1 MSVPSDNDQHQ
12 NPEPRAWVVRAG
24 RDGETEQHNLDHHVT
39 SIDPGESAV
48 IGQFLDEQYNLDNH
62 VTSIGWGDWLEALE
76 QFTDRED
83 FEEHLDEHFPELGAK
98 RGAREIWCFA
108 REIEVG
114 DLVVMPQKRPELGRR
129 RLIAIGRVIGPY
141 EFDPSQP
148 GDAQQRR
155 KVEWL
160 QTDLPREVVQ
170 DDLDKSMN
178 SLGTVYSLEKNDA
191 PYRIKYLA
199 EHGEDPGDRNRSV
212 DNDSPE
218 IWEERLKEYLDYLR
232 TVGRKASTIENKRSI
247 LRRWIHHM
255 LEQGLSPVVFDPT
268 LLNAF
273 LDDIRI
279 LGEGSRRDYSSHIKS
294 WCENWDVPTSRL
306 SHDSDTRS
314 RQERLAG
321 AAEKLLCETKDLQE
335 IVDLLEDKGQ
345 VILYGPPG
353 TGKTYLAQELAEAL
367 APDEQTRSLV
377 QFHPAYSYE
386 DFFEGYRPVTDD
398 VRQMTYEL
406 TPGPLAMLAE
416 HAEEYPEQQHVMVI
430 DEINR
435 ANLPRVLGELL
446 FLLEYRDKS
455 MAVMHRSD
463 GSFKL
468 PKNLWFIG
476 TMNTADRSIAL
487 IDAAMRRR
495 FHFFP
500 FFPRRGPTENL
511 LRKWTSKYAP
521 KQAWV
526 VALVS
531 AVNRELEKELGG
543 DHLQLGP
550 SHFMKQDL
558 NDRGFERVWKYNIE
572 PFIEDQLFGKP
583 DKIKQFRL
591 EAVLDRHGPE
601 HFEES
606 TSLDGPTI
614 PGIEQSEL
622 SPITGPSSSGGRVPV
637 SPEMRKTPLVRGLEV
652 RLGNR
657 LRFNPDSVPAGC
669 LQADTVGPRG
679 FSLRTSPSNG
689 SVSLLHMTG
698 NSPNT
703 VYFKPKVD
711 LDRLSSKRREVEDYA
726 KLLLELG
733 EDISQYKGGQKP
745 KLPLDVVLE
754 ALDQISE
761 CVAALA

>member
-1 MSVPSDNDQHQ
+1 MSIPSDNDQHQ
-12 NPEPRAWVVRAG
+12 IPEPRAWVVRAG
-24 RDGETEQHNLDHHVT
+24 RDGEEAAETEQHNLDHSV
-39 SIDPGESAV
+39 V
-48 IGQFLDEQYNLDNH
+48 
-62 VTSIGWGDWLEALE
+62 SIGWGDWLEPLDRFA
-76 QFTDRED
+76 DREE
-83 FEEHLDEHFPELGAK
+83 FREHLDEHFPERGTK
-98 RGAREIWCFA
+98 RGAWQIWGFANEIQ
-108 REIEVG
+108 VG

-129 RLIAIGRVIGPY
+129 RLIAIGSVVGSY
-141 EFDPSQP
+141 EYDPSRP
-148 GDAQQRR
+148 EDMRKRR

-160 QTDLPREVVQ
+160 QTDLPREVVE
-170 DDLDKSMN
+170 DDLSGSMN
-178 SLGTVYSLEKNDA
+178 TNGTVFSLKENDA

-199 EHGEDPGDRNRSV
+199 EHGEDPGDRNPSV

-218 IWEERLKEYLDYLR
+218 IWEERLEEYLDYLS
-232 TVGRKASTIENKRSI
+232 TIGRKASTIENKRSI
-247 LRRWIHHM
+247 LRRWIRHM
-255 LEQGLSPVVFDPT
+255 LEQGQSPVVFDPT

-273 LDDIRI
+273 LDDIRT

-294 WCENWDVPTSRL
+294 WCKYWDGRTQEFSGNT
-306 SHDSDTRS
+306 DTRS
-314 RQERLAG
+314 RQERLES
-321 AAEKLLCETKDLQE
+321 AAEKLLCDVNDLQE
-335 IVDLLEDKGQ
+335 IVDLLEDKRQ

-367 APDEQTRSLV
+367 APDEQSRSLV

-398 VRQMTYEL
+398 NKQMRYEL

-416 HAEEYPEQQHVMVI
+416 HAEEYPEQHVMVI

-446 FLLEYRDKS
+446 FLLEYREKS

-495 FHFFP
+495 FHFVP
-500 FFPRRGPTENL
+500 FFPEREPTKSL
-511 LRKWTSKYAP
+511 LRKWTQEHAP
-521 KQAWV
+521 DQAWV
-526 VALVS
+526 VTLVS
-531 AVNRELEKELGG
+531 AVNRELETELGG

-550 SHFMKQDL
+550 SHFMKTDL
-558 NDRGFERVWKYNIE
+558 NAGGFKRVWKYNIE

-591 EAVLDRHGPE
+591 DAVLKRHGPE

-606 TSLDGPTI
+606 T
-614 PGIEQSEL
+614 
-622 SPITGPSSSGGRVPV
+622 TGPSSGGEGDV
-637 SPEMRKTPLVRGLEV
+637 STEMRESPFVQGLERQLGD
-652 RLGNR
+652 RLKFHPENA
-657 LRFNPDSVPAGC
+657 PAGS
-669 LQADTVGPRG
+669 LRASAISPRG
-679 FSLRTSPSNG
+679 FSLRTSPSSG
-689 SVSLLHMTG
+689 DVSLLHISG
-698 NSPNT
+698 GKQGVNFPAKEQLLNGLENRS
-703 VYFKPKVD
+703 KEVD
-711 LDRLSSKRREVEDYA
+711 DYA
-726 KLLLELG
+726 EVLLELG
-733 EDISQYKGGQKP
+733 LDIEILEPRQPGN
-745 KLPLDVVLE
+745 LPLDDVLG